1 MKFFGKKKEKVKAP
15 IQVEKKL
22 NLLEQLC
29 GSDVALYADLSGS
42 MYLHP
47 SGKGTYAEAMEKAEV
62 LEREGKESA
71 VQYRH
76 AGALALY
83 EGNVEGVKTAF
94 DKSAELSESKYPRM
108 REVPEKAVEV
118 VRDYYAKELS

>member
-1 MKFFGKKKEKVKAP
+1 MNRNVKVP
-15 IQVEKKL
+15 IQVERQL

-29 GSDVALYADLSGS
+29 GSDVALYADLSCS

-62 LEREGKESA
+62 LERDRKESA
-71 VQYRH
+71 VEYRH

-83 EGNVEGVKTAF
+83 EGNVEGVRTAF
-94 DKSAELSESKYPRM
+94 DKNAELSGRKYPRM
-108 REVPEKAVEV
+108 REVPDKAVEV
-118 VRDYYAKELS
+118 VRDYYAKELA

>member
-1 MKFFGKKKEKVKAP
+1 MNRKAKAP

-29 GSDVALYADLSGS
+29 GRDVALYADLSCS

-47 SGKGTYAEAMEKAEV
+47 GGKGTYSEAMEKAEV
-62 LEREGKESA
+62 LERERKESTVA
-71 VQYRH
+71 YRH

-83 EGNVEGVKTAF
+83 EGNVQGVRTAF
-94 DKSAELSESKYPRM
+94 DKNAELSGREYLRM

-118 VRDYYAKELS
+118 AKGYYAKELI

>member
-1 MKFFGKKKEKVKAP
+1 MNRNIKAP

-29 GSDVALYADLSGS
+29 GNDVALYADLSCS

-47 SGKGTYAEAMEKAEV
+47 SGLGTYTDAMEKAEV
-62 LEREGKESA
+62 LESERKESA
-71 VQYRH
+71 VEYRH

-83 EGNVEGVKTAF
+83 EGNVKGVRTAF
-94 DKSAELSESKYPRM
+94 DKNAELSGRKYLRM

-118 VRDYYAKELS
+118 ARGYYAKELA